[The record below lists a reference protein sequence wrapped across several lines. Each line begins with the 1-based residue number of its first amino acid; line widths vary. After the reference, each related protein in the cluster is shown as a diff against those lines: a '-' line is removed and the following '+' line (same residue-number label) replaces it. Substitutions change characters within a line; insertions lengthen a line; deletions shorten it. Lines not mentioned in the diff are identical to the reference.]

1 MDFCMVEFHDRQTGR
16 SSDLQLPMN
25 LSGNDLV
32 VALANAY
39 HLPINT
45 NNPEE
50 LYLRAE
56 DPIMLIEGDTTLE
69 QLGMS
74 NGTRIYFDPRS

>member
-1 MDFCMVEFHDRQTGR
+1 MEFCMVEFHDTQTGR

-32 VALANAY
+32 VALATAY
-39 HLPINT
+39 KLPINV

-50 LYLRAE
+50 LYLRTE
-56 DPIMLIEGDTTLE
+56 DPISLIEGDATLE
-69 QLGMS
+69 QLGLS
-74 NGTRIYFDPRS
+74 NGTRIYFDPR